1 MKIIKASILSIV
13 IAAVMAGCGSMATQ
27 MSQEQ
32 KLYLS
37 KCASCHQPI
46 APGRYDD
53 LQWEQNVARYGKGLT
68 PAQKQQILSYL
79 QNAN

>member
-1 MKIIKASILSIV
+1 MKIIKAVIVSIV
-13 IAAVMAGCGSMATQ
+13 MAAVIGCAGMAMQ
-27 MSQEQ
+27 MSEEQ

-46 APGRYDD
+46 AAGRYND

-68 PAQKQQILSYL
+68 AAQKQQILNYL

>member
-1 MKIIKASILSIV
+1 MKTIKTAIV
-13 IAAVMAGCGSMATQ
+13 AIAIAAAMAGCAGMAMQ
-27 MSQEQ
+27 MSEEQ

-46 APGRYDD
+46 AAGRYDD
-53 LQWEQNVARYGKGLT
+53 RQWEQSVARYGQDLT
-68 PAQKQQILSYL
+68 PAQKQQILNYL

>member
-1 MKIIKASILSIV
+1 MKIIRTAIV
-13 IAAVMAGCGSMATQ
+13 AIIMAAVMAGCAGMATQ
-27 MSQEQ
+27 MSEEQ

-46 APGRYDD
+46 TPGRYND
-53 LQWEQNVARYGKGLT
+53 LQWEQNVGRYGKGLT
-68 PAQKQQILSYL
+68 AAQKQQILNYL

>member
-1 MKIIKASILSIV
+1 MKIIKAAIVSIV
-13 IAAVMAGCGSMATQ
+13 MAAVIGCAGMAMQ
-27 MSQEQ
+27 MSEEQ

-46 APGRYDD
+46 AAGRYND
-53 LQWEQNVARYGKGLT
+53 LQWEQNVARYGQDLT
-68 PAQKQQILSYL
+68 PAKKQQILNYL

>member
-1 MKIIKASILSIV
+1 MKIIRLAIAAIV
-13 IAAVMAGCGSMATQ
+13 LAAVMAGCGSMVIQ
-27 MSQEQ
+27 MSEEQ

-46 APGRYDD
+46 VAGRYDD
-53 LQWEQNVARYGKGLT
+53 LQWEQNVAHYGQDLT
-68 PAQKQQILSYL
+68 PTQKRQILYYL